1 MRANGARLDN
11 LSQLTAVI
19 PTRRPT
25 VIRAI
30 AAVDDQLGLST
41 DTGIPWSIPA
51 DVAHFRSETASAD
64 VLMGYATYEEYA
76 RPMPGG
82 TNYVATGRTELL
94 RTGFAPVADAVTF
107 LQQRGLADI
116 WNIGG
121 ASLFAATLSL
131 VQEIHLTRIAG
142 AYDCTKFFPPFGAE
156 FGLVSEEATAASGDT
171 PAFAFQ
177 VWRRSEAHPS
187 S

>member
-1 MRANGARLDN
+1 LDN
-11 LSQLTAVI
+11 LDQLTAEI

-30 AAVDDQLGLST
+30 AAVDDQLGVGT
-41 DTGIPWSIPA
+41 DTGIPWSVPA
-51 DVAHFRSETASAD
+51 DVAHFRSETASSD

-94 RTGFAPVADAVTF
+94 RTGFTPIADAVTF
-107 LQQRGLADI
+107 LQQRGPADI
-116 WNIGG
+116 WDIGG
-121 ASLFAATLSL
+121 AALFAATLSL
-131 VQEIHLTRIAG
+131 VQEIHLTRIRG
-142 AYDCTKFFPPFGAE
+142 EYGCTKFFPPFEAE
-156 FGLVSEEATAASGDT
+156 FGLVCEEVTAANGDT
-171 PAFAFQ
+171 PAFSFQ

>member
-1 MRANGARLDN
+1 LDN
-11 LSQLTAVI
+11 LGRTTEI

-41 DTGIPWSIPA
+41 DTGIPWSVPA
-51 DVAHFRSETASAD
+51 DVAHFRSETASTD
-64 VLMGYATYEEYA
+64 VLMGYATYQEYA

-82 TNYVATGRTELL
+82 TNYVATGRTGLL
-94 RTGFAPVADAVTF
+94 RTGFTPIADADTF
-107 LQQRGLADI
+107 LRERGPADI

-121 ASLFAATLSL
+121 ASLFAATLAL

-142 AYDCTKFFPPFGAE
+142 EYGCTKFFPPFEAE
-156 FGLVSEEATAASGDT
+156 FALVSEEASAASGDT
-171 PAFAFQ
+171 PAFSFQ
-177 VWRRSEAHPS
+177 VWRRSEVHRS

>member
-1 MRANGARLDN
+1 MDN
-11 LSQLTAVI
+11 LGQLTAEI
-19 PTRRPT
+19 PPRRPT

-41 DTGIPWSIPA
+41 DTGIPWSVPA
-51 DVAHFRSETASAD
+51 DVAHFRSETSSTD
-64 VLMGYATYEEYA
+64 VLMGFATYQEYA

-94 RTGFAPVADAVTF
+94 RTGFTPIADAVTF
-107 LQQRGLADI
+107 LWERGPADI

-142 AYDCTKFFPPFGAE
+142 EYSCTKFFPPFEEE
-156 FGLVSEEATAASGDT
+156 FGLVSEEASAARGDT
-171 PAFAFQ
+171 PAFSFQ
-177 VWRRSEAHPS
+177 VWRRSEVHPS